1 MHRAAVAVEQAG
13 PGEQV
18 AAGGEC
24 AEAATAA
31 ALAAQGG
38 DHRRIAQALDCE
50 AGNHDQEVEA
60 PAVVE
65 PRLGE
70 QMHAAGGMDRL
81 AVGGQDAPVVERL
94 SGKPVGSAQRLHRR
108 AERQHGE
115 LRRSEEHKSELQS
128 LMRISYA
135 VFCLKKKNTNN

>member
-38 DHRRIAQALDCE
+38 DHRQIAQALDCE
-50 AGNHDQEVEA
+50 AGNHDQEVAA

-70 QMHAAGGMDRL
+70 QMHAAGGMADRKS
-81 AVGGQDAPVVERL
+81 VGKGRSVSVRVDI
-94 SGKPVGSAQRLHRR
+94 GGRR
-108 AERQHGE
+108 
-115 LRRSEEHKSELQS
+115 
-128 LMRISYA
+128 II
-135 VFCLKKKNTNN
+135 KKKTKNN